1 MSKPTFK
8 AKPMQ
13 VQVPASSA
21 NLGPGFDSF
30 GLALGMH
37 DRYVAQVLDDVTLDI
52 DVTGE
57 GADEVPRND
66 KNLLVKAMYKG
77 FDYLGGRP
85 KGLAIR
91 ALNVNPHGRGLG
103 SSASAIIGGLV
114 LGLVNSFSKTVKPA
128 MAIAYAAFQGL
139 ALGTI
144 SNLYNTAYNGI
155 VSQAILVTLSAFA
168 GMLFAFKSGRIRV
181 TPKFTKVLM
190 TALIGYLVL
199 AVVSLVSSLIT
210 GTSIYSIG
218 GLGLIIATGGMVLA
232 AFFLILD
239 FDSIQKGIAAG
250 APESESWRAAFGLM
264 VTIVWLYLEVL
275 RVLSILR
282 GDD

>member
-1 MSKPTFK
+1 MTIDDVVTRTAIMF
-8 AKPMQ
+8 A
-13 VQVPASSA
+13 VLVTVGAA
-21 NLGPGFDSF
+21 AWTLNLGAGALLLGF
-30 GLALGMH
+30 
-37 DRYVAQVLDDVTLDI
+37 
-52 DVTGE
+52 
-57 GADEVPRND
+57 
-66 KNLLVKAMYKG
+66 
-77 FDYLGGRP
+77 LGGFV
-85 KGLAIR
+85 LAM
-91 ALNVNPHGRGLG
+91 
-103 SSASAIIGGLV
+103 
-114 LGLVNSFSKTVKPA
+114 VNSFSKTVKPA
-128 MAIAYAAFQGL
+128 LAIAYAAFQGL

-144 SNLYNTAYNGI
+144 SNMYNTVYDGI

-199 AVVSLVSSLIT
+199 AVVSLVSSFIT

-250 APESESWRAAFGLM
+250 APENESWRAAFGLM

-282 GDD
+282 GND

>member
-1 MSKPTFK
+1 MFAVLVTVG
-8 AKPMQ
+8 A
-13 VQVPASSA
+13 AA
-21 NLGPGFDSF
+21 WTLNLGAGALLLGF
-30 GLALGMH
+30 
-37 DRYVAQVLDDVTLDI
+37 
-52 DVTGE
+52 
-57 GADEVPRND
+57 
-66 KNLLVKAMYKG
+66 
-77 FDYLGGRP
+77 
-85 KGLAIR
+85 
-91 ALNVNPHGRGLG
+91 
-103 SSASAIIGGLV
+103 IGGFILAM
-114 LGLVNSFSKTVKPA
+114 VNSFSKTVKPA
-128 MAIAYAAFQGL
+128 LAIAYAAFQGL

-144 SNLYNTAYNGI
+144 SNMYNTMYDGI

-199 AVVSLVSSLIT
+199 AVVSLVSSFIT

-282 GDD
+282 GND

>member
-1 MSKPTFK
+1 MTIDDVVTRTAIMFAVLVTVGAVAWS
-8 AKPMQ
+8 
-13 VQVPASSA
+13 V
-21 NLGPGFDSF
+21 NLGGGALLLGF
-30 GLALGMH
+30 
-37 DRYVAQVLDDVTLDI
+37 
-52 DVTGE
+52 
-57 GADEVPRND
+57 
-66 KNLLVKAMYKG
+66 
-77 FDYLGGRP
+77 LGGFV
-85 KGLAIR
+85 LAM
-91 ALNVNPHGRGLG
+91 
-103 SSASAIIGGLV
+103 
-114 LGLVNSFSKTVKPA
+114 VNSFSKTVKPA

-144 SNLYNTAYNGI
+144 SNMYNTMYDGI

-199 AVVSLVSSLIT
+199 AVVSLVSSFIT

-218 GLGLIIATGGMVLA
+218 GFGLIIATGGMVLA

-239 FDSIQKGIAAG
+239 FDSIQKAIAAG

-275 RVLSILR
+275 RVLQILR
-282 GDD
+282 GND

>member
-1 MSKPTFK
+1 MTIDDVVARTAIMFAVLVTVGAVAWS
-8 AKPMQ
+8 M
-13 VQVPASSA
+13 
-21 NLGPGFDSF
+21 NLGVGALMLGF
-30 GLALGMH
+30 
-37 DRYVAQVLDDVTLDI
+37 
-52 DVTGE
+52 
-57 GADEVPRND
+57 
-66 KNLLVKAMYKG
+66 
-77 FDYLGGRP
+77 
-85 KGLAIR
+85 
-91 ALNVNPHGRGLG
+91 
-103 SSASAIIGGLV
+103 IGGFILAM
-114 LGLVNSFSKTVKPA
+114 VNSFSKTVKPA
-128 MAIAYAAFQGL
+128 LAIAYAAFQGL

-144 SNLYNTAYNGI
+144 SNLYNTVYDGI

-199 AVVSLVSSLIT
+199 AVVSLVSSFIT

-250 APESESWRAAFGLM
+250 APETESWRAAFGLM

-282 GDD
+282 GND

>member
-1 MSKPTFK
+1 MTIDDVVTRTAIMF
-8 AKPMQ
+8 A
-13 VQVPASSA
+13 VLVTVGAA
-21 NLGPGFDSF
+21 AWNLNLGGGALLLGF
-30 GLALGMH
+30 
-37 DRYVAQVLDDVTLDI
+37 
-52 DVTGE
+52 
-57 GADEVPRND
+57 
-66 KNLLVKAMYKG
+66 
-77 FDYLGGRP
+77 LGGFV
-85 KGLAIR
+85 LAM
-91 ALNVNPHGRGLG
+91 
-103 SSASAIIGGLV
+103 
-114 LGLVNSFSKTVKPA
+114 VNSFSKTVKPA

-144 SNLYNTAYNGI
+144 SNMYNTVYDGI

-199 AVVSLVSSLIT
+199 AVVSLVSSFIT

-218 GLGLIIATGGMVLA
+218 GFGLIIATGGMVLA
-232 AFFLILD
+232 SFFLILD

-282 GDD
+282 GND

>member
-1 MSKPTFK
+1 LYNTP
-8 AKPMQ
+8 A
-13 VQVPASSA
+13 ASSLRTGRMTIDDVVA
-21 NLGPGFDSF
+21 RTAIMFAVLVTVGAAAWTLNLGGGALMLGF
-30 GLALGMH
+30 
-37 DRYVAQVLDDVTLDI
+37 
-52 DVTGE
+52 
-57 GADEVPRND
+57 
-66 KNLLVKAMYKG
+66 
-77 FDYLGGRP
+77 
-85 KGLAIR
+85 
-91 ALNVNPHGRGLG
+91 
-103 SSASAIIGGLV
+103 IGGLV

-144 SNLYNTAYNGI
+144 SNLYNTAYDGI

-190 TALIGYLVL
+190 TAMIGYLVL

-218 GLGLIIATGGMVLA
+218 GFGLIIATGGMVLA

-239 FDSIQKGIAAG
+239 FDSIQKAIAAG

-282 GDD
+282 GDE

>member
-1 MSKPTFK
+1 MTIDDVVARTAIMFAVLVTVGAVAWS
-8 AKPMQ
+8 M
-13 VQVPASSA
+13 
-21 NLGPGFDSF
+21 NLGAGALLLGF
-30 GLALGMH
+30 
-37 DRYVAQVLDDVTLDI
+37 
-52 DVTGE
+52 
-57 GADEVPRND
+57 
-66 KNLLVKAMYKG
+66 
-77 FDYLGGRP
+77 LGGFV
-85 KGLAIR
+85 LAM
-91 ALNVNPHGRGLG
+91 VNT
-103 SSASAIIGGLV
+103 
-114 LGLVNSFSKTVKPA
+114 FSKTVKPA
-128 MAIAYAAFQGL
+128 LAIAYAALQGL

-144 SNLYNTAYNGI
+144 SNMYNTMFDGI

-199 AVVSLVSSLIT
+199 AVVSLVSSFIT

-250 APESESWRAAFGLM
+250 APENESWRAAFGLM

-282 GDD
+282 GND

>member
-1 MSKPTFK
+1 MTIDDVVTRTAIMFAVLVTVGAVAWSL
-8 AKPMQ
+8 
-13 VQVPASSA
+13 
-21 NLGPGFDSF
+21 NLGGGALLLGF
-30 GLALGMH
+30 
-37 DRYVAQVLDDVTLDI
+37 
-52 DVTGE
+52 
-57 GADEVPRND
+57 
-66 KNLLVKAMYKG
+66 
-77 FDYLGGRP
+77 LGGFV
-85 KGLAIR
+85 LAM
-91 ALNVNPHGRGLG
+91 
-103 SSASAIIGGLV
+103 
-114 LGLVNSFSKTVKPA
+114 VNSFSKSVKPS

-144 SNLYNTAYNGI
+144 SNMYNTMYDGI
-155 VSQAILVTLSAFA
+155 VSQAILVTLSAFT

-199 AVVSLVSSLIT
+199 AVVSLVSSFIT

-218 GLGLIIATGGMVLA
+218 GFGLIIATGGMVLA
-232 AFFLILD
+232 SFFLILD

-282 GDD
+282 GND

>member
-1 MSKPTFK
+1 
-8 AKPMQ
+8 
-13 VQVPASSA
+13 
-21 NLGPGFDSF
+21 
-30 GLALGMH
+30 
-37 DRYVAQVLDDVTLDI
+37 
-52 DVTGE
+52 
-57 GADEVPRND
+57 
-66 KNLLVKAMYKG
+66 
-77 FDYLGGRP
+77 
-85 KGLAIR
+85 
-91 ALNVNPHGRGLG
+91 
-103 SSASAIIGGLV
+103 
-114 LGLVNSFSKTVKPA
+114 

-144 SNLYNTAYNGI
+144 SNLYNTVYDGI
-155 VSQAILVTLSAFA
+155 VSQAILVTISAFA

-199 AVVSLVSSLIT
+199 GLVSFVSSLIT
-210 GTSIYSIG
+210 GTSIYNLG
-218 GLGLIIATGGMVLA
+218 GLGLIMATGGMVLA

>member
-1 MSKPTFK
+1 MFAVLVTVGAVAWS
-8 AKPMQ
+8 MNL
-13 VQVPASSA
+13 SA
-21 NLGPGFDSF
+21 GALLLGF
-30 GLALGMH
+30 
-37 DRYVAQVLDDVTLDI
+37 
-52 DVTGE
+52 
-57 GADEVPRND
+57 
-66 KNLLVKAMYKG
+66 
-77 FDYLGGRP
+77 LGGFV
-85 KGLAIR
+85 LAM
-91 ALNVNPHGRGLG
+91 VNT
-103 SSASAIIGGLV
+103 
-114 LGLVNSFSKTVKPA
+114 FSKTVKPA
-128 MAIAYAAFQGL
+128 LAIAYAAFQGL

-144 SNLYNTAYNGI
+144 SNMYNTMFDGI

-199 AVVSLVSSLIT
+199 AVVSLVSSFIT

-250 APESESWRAAFGLM
+250 APENESWRAAFGLM

-282 GDD
+282 GND

>member
-1 MSKPTFK
+1 MTIDDVVTRTAIMFAVLVTVGAVAWSL
-8 AKPMQ
+8 
-13 VQVPASSA
+13 
-21 NLGPGFDSF
+21 NLGGGALLLGF
-30 GLALGMH
+30 
-37 DRYVAQVLDDVTLDI
+37 
-52 DVTGE
+52 
-57 GADEVPRND
+57 
-66 KNLLVKAMYKG
+66 
-77 FDYLGGRP
+77 LGGFV
-85 KGLAIR
+85 LAM
-91 ALNVNPHGRGLG
+91 
-103 SSASAIIGGLV
+103 
-114 LGLVNSFSKTVKPA
+114 VNSFSKSVKPS

-144 SNLYNTAYNGI
+144 SNMYNTMYDGI
-155 VSQAILVTLSAFA
+155 VSQAILVTLSAFT

-199 AVVSLVSSLIT
+199 AVVSLVSSFIT

-218 GLGLIIATGGMVLA
+218 GFGLIIATGGMVLA

-250 APESESWRAAFGLM
+250 VPENESWRAAFGLM

-282 GDD
+282 GND

>member
-1 MSKPTFK
+1 MFAVLVTVGAVAWS
-8 AKPMQ
+8 M
-13 VQVPASSA
+13 
-21 NLGPGFDSF
+21 NLGGGALMLGF
-30 GLALGMH
+30 
-37 DRYVAQVLDDVTLDI
+37 
-52 DVTGE
+52 
-57 GADEVPRND
+57 
-66 KNLLVKAMYKG
+66 
-77 FDYLGGRP
+77 
-85 KGLAIR
+85 
-91 ALNVNPHGRGLG
+91 
-103 SSASAIIGGLV
+103 IGGFILAM
-114 LGLVNSFSKTVKPA
+114 VNSFSKTVKPA
-128 MAIAYAAFQGL
+128 LAIAYAAFQGL

-144 SNLYNTAYNGI
+144 SNLYNTVYDGI

-199 AVVSLVSSLIT
+199 AVVSLVSSFIT

-250 APESESWRAAFGLM
+250 APENESWRAAFGLM

-282 GDD
+282 GND

>member
-1 MSKPTFK
+1 MTIDDVVTRTAIMF
-8 AKPMQ
+8 A
-13 VQVPASSA
+13 VLVTVGAA
-21 NLGPGFDSF
+21 AWTLNLGGGALMLGF
-30 GLALGMH
+30 
-37 DRYVAQVLDDVTLDI
+37 
-52 DVTGE
+52 
-57 GADEVPRND
+57 
-66 KNLLVKAMYKG
+66 
-77 FDYLGGRP
+77 
-85 KGLAIR
+85 
-91 ALNVNPHGRGLG
+91 
-103 SSASAIIGGLV
+103 IGGFILAM
-114 LGLVNSFSKTVKPA
+114 VNSFSKTVKPA
-128 MAIAYAAFQGL
+128 LAIAYAAFQGL
-139 ALGTI
+139 ALGTV
-144 SNLYNTAYNGI
+144 SNMYNTMYDGI
-155 VSQAILVTLSAFA
+155 VSQAILVTLSAFT

-199 AVVSLVSSLIT
+199 AVVSLVSSFIT

-282 GDD
+282 GND

>member
-1 MSKPTFK
+1 LVTVG
-8 AKPMQ
+8 A
-13 VQVPASSA
+13 AA
-21 NLGPGFDSF
+21 WTLNLGGGALMLGF
-30 GLALGMH
+30 
-37 DRYVAQVLDDVTLDI
+37 
-52 DVTGE
+52 
-57 GADEVPRND
+57 
-66 KNLLVKAMYKG
+66 
-77 FDYLGGRP
+77 
-85 KGLAIR
+85 
-91 ALNVNPHGRGLG
+91 
-103 SSASAIIGGLV
+103 IGGFV
-114 LGLVNSFSKTVKPA
+114 LAMVNTFSKTVKPA
-128 MAIAYAAFQGL
+128 LAIAYAAFQGL

-144 SNLYNTAYNGI
+144 SNLYNTVYDGI

-199 AVVSLVSSLIT
+199 AVVSLISSFIT

-250 APESESWRAAFGLM
+250 APENESWRAAFGLM

-282 GDD
+282 GND

>member
-1 MSKPTFK
+1 MRSSNPVLGRAFNQRGYAAFDPSTINSDP
-8 AKPMQ
+8 AALEDLYNTPA
-13 VQVPASSA
+13 ASS
-21 NLGPGFDSF
+21 LRTGR
-30 GLALGMH
+30 MTI
-37 DRYVAQVLDDVTLDI
+37 DDVVARTAIMFAVLVTVGAVAWTLDF
-52 DVTGE
+52 
-57 GADEVPRND
+57 
-66 KNLLVKAMYKG
+66 G
-77 FDYLGGRP
+77 FE
-85 KGLAIR
+85 
-91 ALNVNPHGRGLG
+91 ALMIGF
-103 SSASAIIGGLV
+103 IGGLV

-128 MAIAYAAFQGL
+128 LAIAYAAFQGL

-144 SNLYNTAYNGI
+144 SNLYNSAYDGI
-155 VSQAILVTLSAFA
+155 VSQAILVTISAFA

-190 TALIGYLVL
+190 TAMIGYLAL
-199 AVVSLVSSLIT
+199 TVVSLVSYLIT
-210 GTSIYSIG
+210 GTSVYSIG
-218 GLGLIIATGGMVLA
+218 GFGLIIAAGGMVLA

-282 GDD
+282 GND

>member
-1 MSKPTFK
+1 MTI
-8 AKPMQ
+8 
-13 VQVPASSA
+13 
-21 NLGPGFDSF
+21 
-30 GLALGMH
+30 
-37 DRYVAQVLDDVTLDI
+37 DDVVARTAIMFTVL
-52 DVTGE
+52 VTV
-57 GADEVPRND
+57 GAVAWSMD
-66 KNLLVKAMYKG
+66 
-77 FDYLGGRP
+77 LGG
-85 KGLAIR
+85 G
-91 ALNVNPHGRGLG
+91 ALMLG
-103 SSASAIIGGLV
+103 FIGGFILSM
-114 LGLVNSFSKTVKPA
+114 VNSFIKTVKPA
-128 MAIAYAAFQGL
+128 LSIAYAAFQGL

-144 SNLYNTAYNGI
+144 SNMYNTAYDGI

-199 AVVSLVSSLIT
+199 AVVSLVSSFIT

-232 AFFLILD
+232 AIFLILD
-239 FDSIQKGIAAG
+239 FESIQKGIAAG
-250 APESESWRAAFGLM
+250 AAESESWRAAFGLM

-282 GDD
+282 GND

>member
-1 MSKPTFK
+1 MTIDDVVTRTAIMF
-8 AKPMQ
+8 A
-13 VQVPASSA
+13 VLVTVGAA
-21 NLGPGFDSF
+21 AWTLNLGTGALLLGF
-30 GLALGMH
+30 
-37 DRYVAQVLDDVTLDI
+37 
-52 DVTGE
+52 
-57 GADEVPRND
+57 
-66 KNLLVKAMYKG
+66 
-77 FDYLGGRP
+77 LGGFV
-85 KGLAIR
+85 LAM
-91 ALNVNPHGRGLG
+91 
-103 SSASAIIGGLV
+103 
-114 LGLVNSFSKTVKPA
+114 VNSFSKTVKPA
-128 MAIAYAAFQGL
+128 LAIAYAAFQGL

-144 SNLYNTAYNGI
+144 SNMYNTVYDGI

-199 AVVSLVSSLIT
+199 AVVSLVSSFIT

-282 GDD
+282 GND

>member
-1 MSKPTFK
+1 MTIDDVVTRTAIMFAVLVTVGAVAWSL
-8 AKPMQ
+8 
-13 VQVPASSA
+13 
-21 NLGPGFDSF
+21 NLGGGALLLGF
-30 GLALGMH
+30 
-37 DRYVAQVLDDVTLDI
+37 
-52 DVTGE
+52 
-57 GADEVPRND
+57 
-66 KNLLVKAMYKG
+66 
-77 FDYLGGRP
+77 LGGFV
-85 KGLAIR
+85 LAM
-91 ALNVNPHGRGLG
+91 
-103 SSASAIIGGLV
+103 
-114 LGLVNSFSKTVKPA
+114 VNSFSKSVKPS

-144 SNLYNTAYNGI
+144 SNMYNTMYDGI

-199 AVVSLVSSLIT
+199 AVVSLVSSFIT

-218 GLGLIIATGGMVLA
+218 GFGLIIATGGMVLA
-232 AFFLILD
+232 SFFLILD

-282 GDD
+282 GND

>member
-1 MSKPTFK
+1 MTI
-8 AKPMQ
+8 
-13 VQVPASSA
+13 
-21 NLGPGFDSF
+21 
-30 GLALGMH
+30 
-37 DRYVAQVLDDVTLDI
+37 DDVVTRTAIMFAVLVTVGAVAWSLD
-52 DVTGE
+52 
-57 GADEVPRND
+57 
-66 KNLLVKAMYKG
+66 
-77 FDYLGGRP
+77 LGG
-85 KGLAIR
+85 GALLLGFLGGFVLAM
-91 ALNVNPHGRGLG
+91 
-103 SSASAIIGGLV
+103 
-114 LGLVNSFSKTVKPA
+114 VNSFSKTVKPA

-144 SNLYNTAYNGI
+144 SNMYNTMYDGI
-155 VSQAILVTLSAFA
+155 VSQAILVTLSAFT

-199 AVVSLVSSLIT
+199 AVVSLVSSFIT

-218 GLGLIIATGGMVLA
+218 GFGLIIATGGMVLA

-250 APESESWRAAFGLM
+250 APENESWRAAFGLM

-282 GDD
+282 GND